1 MSMIIGMASASSVL
15 LAADSQDSGFI
26 RAGQDECIA
35 FARNTARKV
44 YRISDCIATA
54 IAGSA
59 TLNNG
64 RGVEEHLGA
73 LDIPSLPNKE
83 CVEVIRT
90 HLHSYTDDKHQVELI
105 VACAC
110 PPEIFTLKL
119 PRGTRGEKVQ
129 VHGGFQFAMK
139 GSGAVLLKDYAS
151 NWVDLVTERPR
162 EPKEAEMVSM
172 AVAMIHATIHIEEWK
187 EKTTFLAEPIMVLQW
202 SGLEQHWLANDFGCQ
217 PICRPKREEAPG

>member
-1 MSMIIGMASASSVL
+1 MKI
-15 LAADSQDSGFI
+15 
-26 RAGQDECIA
+26 
-35 FARNTARKV
+35 
-44 YRISDCIATA
+44 YRISDYIATA

-64 RGVEEHLGA
+64 RGVDEHLGA

-90 HLHSYTDDKHQVELI
+90 HLHPYTDDKHQVELI

-110 PPEIFTLKL
+110 PPEIFALKL
-119 PRGTRGEKVQ
+119 PKGTRSEKVQ

-151 NWVDLVTERPR
+151 NWVDLLVTERPL
-162 EPKEAEMVSM
+162 EPKEVEMVSM
-172 AVAMIHATIHIEEWK
+172 AVAMIHATIHIEERK

-202 SGLEQHWLANDFGCQ
+202 SGLEQHWFANDFGCQ
-217 PICRPKREEAPG
+217 PICRRGEPPG